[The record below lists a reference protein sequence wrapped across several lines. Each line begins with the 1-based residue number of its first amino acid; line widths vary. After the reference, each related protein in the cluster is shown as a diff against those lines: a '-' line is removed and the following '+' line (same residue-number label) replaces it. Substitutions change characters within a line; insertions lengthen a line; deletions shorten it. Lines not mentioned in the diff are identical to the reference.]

1 MRAVIQRVIE
11 ANVRING
18 EIKDAIGTGFMVLL
32 GIEHDDTIDDIEWLS
47 NKIVHM
53 RIFSDSNDLMNLAL
67 NDVNGDI
74 LLISQFTLHSSTKK
88 GNRPSFL
95 QAAKPTIAIPLYEK
109 MIVQLERDL
118 GKKIGVGLFG
128 ADMKVALV
136 NDGPIT
142 ILIDSKNKQ

>member
-53 RIFSDSNDLMNLAL
+53 RIFSDSNGLMNLAL

>member
-53 RIFSDSNDLMNLAL
+53 RIFSDSNGLMNLAL

-118 GKKIGVGLFG
+118 GKKIGVDYS
-128 ADMKVALV
+128 A
-136 NDGPIT
+136 PI
-142 ILIDSKNKQ
+142 